1 MAELDGK
8 VAVITGGASG
18 IGERTVELFVEEGA
32 RVIIADMQRE
42 RGQALADRL
51 GAQAVFQQV
60 EVSQE
65 ADVKACVD
73 LAVSKWGRLDCM
85 FNNAG
90 FGGVLGPLDEVPVE
104 EFDLTMNVLVRGVY
118 LGIKQAAP
126 VIKSQGSG
134 SIINTGS
141 IAGLIAGRGPHVY
154 SVAKAAVIHMTKVVS
169 VQLGEHNIR
178 VNCICPGFIATPLS
192 ANTVGRPDDLIKER
206 LPHYA
211 QRQPI
216 PKPGLPEDIAQAA
229 LWLAS
234 DRSVFVTSQAIT
246 VDGGAITGVPW
257 SEQNE
262 VYKNYRPVKVY
273 RPEDT

>member
-1 MAELDGK
+1 
-8 VAVITGGASG
+8 
-18 IGERTVELFVEEGA
+18 
-32 RVIIADMQRE
+32 
-42 RGQALADRL
+42 
-51 GAQAVFQQV
+51 
-60 EVSQE
+60 
-65 ADVKACVD
+65 
-73 LAVSKWGRLDCM
+73 
-85 FNNAG
+85 
-90 FGGVLGPLDEVPVE
+90 
-104 EFDLTMNVLVRGVY
+104 
-118 LGIKQAAP
+118 
-126 VIKSQGSG
+126 
-134 SIINTGS
+134 
-141 IAGLIAGRGPHVY
+141 
-154 SVAKAAVIHMTKVVS
+154 MTKVVS